1 MRRIITP
8 GFIIYQR
15 EVRFSIVPRY
25 CCGPVSTLGEWRC
38 QSQFVLHRRSMNK
51 PLTLTAILVMGASL
65 AIAQAGGSKDPKAP
79 KNSKVEL
86 NPQPEPPGGQ
96 KSKSGNGEVNPQP
109 APPGVQ
115 KNSPP
120 PKPKPQAKPPKNSKL
135 ATGSEKVSLNP
146 QPLPPGERKAGGDPN
161 TTKQTKTTTKKGPA
175 NSNAPVPK

>member
-1 MRRIITP
+1 
-8 GFIIYQR
+8 
-15 EVRFSIVPRY
+15 
-25 CCGPVSTLGEWRC
+25 
-38 QSQFVLHRRSMNK
+38 MNK

-65 AIAQAGGSKDPKAP
+65 AMAQAGGSTDPKTPKGP

-86 NPQPEPPGGQ
+86 NPQPEPPGVQ
-96 KSKSGNGEVNPQP
+96 KSKSGKVELNPQP
-109 APPGVQ
+109 EPPGVQ

>member
-79 KNSKVEL
+79 KTSKGEL
-86 NPQPEPPGGQ
+86 SPQPEPAGVQ
-96 KSKSGNGEVNPQP
+96 KSQSRKAEVNPQP
-109 APPGVQ
+109 SPPGGQQNAPPP
-115 KNSPP
+115 N
-120 PKPKPQAKPPKNSKL
+120 PKPPAK
-135 ATGSEKVSLNP
+135 
-146 QPLPPGERKAGGDPN
+146 
-161 TTKQTKTTTKKGPA
+161 
-175 NSNAPVPK
+175 